1 MSYIH
6 KTSFDIIQGT
16 NIDDELE
23 NYFEVDEPI
32 ALTIQVLNRK
42 GYITEFCCCGHAFGD
57 SGEAFADPETP
68 NCEHIIVG
76 TYATEKLPDG
86 SHRILFHNRPEHSAY
101 IAFAKDSA
109 LPPAPANWYYHEN
122 SLQCDYPGDIDEFAF
137 WETMLR
143 SMRAL
148 YIWACHL
155 PVAGTEQP
163 ANSENADLIFAIQSY
178 LQSRGL
184 QYESSIDAAINARLK
199 GKSYCLS
206 EHIKGLVY
214 SLLTNQTSWKRIV
227 PHLREIDDVFFQYD
241 IDKIKATSPA
251 YFSDALFAIKCGN
264 RKTAAQMAALTYN
277 IEIFERISNIYGSMD
292 DFVTSAPA
300 HEIVALLASSGS
312 EYKLR
317 QVGEALAWEY
327 IRNVGI
333 DGAKPDLHLRRFFG
347 KSRIGKS
354 NRDPATVQEVIA
366 EVESLA
372 KSTGLSMAT
381 IDNLIWSYCAD
392 GYGEICTA
400 TPHCTEC
407 AIRALCNRDR

>member
-6 KTSFDIIQGT
+6 KTTFDIIQGS
-16 NIDDELE
+16 NIDDELD

-32 ALTIQVLNRK
+32 ALTIQALNRK
-42 GYITEFCCCGHAFGD
+42 GYTTEFCCCGHAFGD
-57 SGEAFADPETP
+57 SGEAFADPGTP

-76 TYATEKLPDG
+76 TYATEELPDG
-86 SHRILFHNRPEHSAY
+86 SHRILYHNRPVHNAY
-101 IAFAKDSA
+101 IAFAKDSV
-109 LPPAPANWYYHEN
+109 LPPAPANWYYRE
-122 SLQCDYPGDIDEFAF
+122 SALWCDYPTDIDEFAF
-137 WETMLR
+137 WETMLQ

-148 YIWACHL
+148 YRWACRL
-155 PVAGTEQP
+155 PEAGEEPSERT
-163 ANSENADLIFAIQSY
+163 ENADLLFAIQGF

-184 QYESSIDAAINARLK
+184 QYENSIDAAIKERLN

-206 EHIKGLVY
+206 DHVKGLIY

-227 PHLREIDDVFFQYD
+227 PHLEEVDDIFFQYD
-241 IDKIKATSPA
+241 IERIKATSPV

-277 IEIFERISNIYGSMD
+277 IDVFERISNNYGSMD

-300 HEIVALLASSGS
+300 HEIVALLASNGAK
-312 EYKLR
+312 YKLR

-354 NRDPATVQEVIA
+354 DRDPAAVKDVIVA
-366 EVESLA
+366 VESLA
-372 KSTGLSMAT
+372 KSTGLSMAAV
-381 IDNLIWSYCAD
+381 DNLIWSYCAD

-400 TPHCTEC
+400 TPHCSEC
-407 AIRALCNRDR
+407 AIQEFCNHGR